1 MVRELDK
8 RVETYMMKFVM
19 CFAGVLF
26 GSVMNAQ
33 PIDNSIAED
42 TIMEDENYSSDQ
54 PIDIER
60 ESSEEL
66 LSVETP
72 PPFNISVLTGWA
84 EEYIQLTAN
93 VYPNSTLNFV
103 QLEMNIEGNQNLQ
116 YDLRN
121 SDGRSL
127 LKEDVKMPKTKIDFS
142 ELHDSYYFLVVSE
155 NDVTVKTYK
164 IAISKEGAK

>member
-72 PPFNISVLTGWA
+72 PPFNISVLIDGMVAPT
-84 EEYIQLTAN
+84 EILRMY
-93 VYPNSTLNFV
+93 SLNLFC
-103 QLEMNIEGNQNLQ
+103 
-116 YDLRN
+116 
-121 SDGRSL
+121 
-127 LKEDVKMPKTKIDFS
+127 
-142 ELHDSYYFLVVSE
+142 
-155 NDVTVKTYK
+155 
-164 IAISKEGAK
+164 